1 MNKTKFVLQMVILLA
16 LLGAGLWY
24 KYLRSDSFKI
34 KRQLNG
40 LCEDLRKGIAEGN
53 ASTALK
59 TVSLG
64 NRLDDRVTIRVHDIP
79 IAGEFSAE
87 EVVSHA
93 SRARLS
99 CQIIDVRLL
108 DSTVTIEKDGKSAL
122 ADCVFRA
129 RAISDEN
136 AMDDEFHV
144 DIVLVKN
151 SSGEWRFR
159 SFKESKILQ
168 R

>member
-24 KYLRSDSFKI
+24 RYLRSDSFKI

-53 ASTALK
+53 TSTALK

-87 EVVSHA
+87 EIVSHA

-129 RAISDEN
+129 RAVLFSAIHLLLPSLD
-136 AMDDEFHV
+136 MDV
-144 DIVLVKN
+144 AVL
-151 SSGEWRFR
+151 EHM
-159 SFKESKILQ
+159 
-168 R
+168 

>member
-24 KYLRSDSFKI
+24 RYLRSDSFKI

-53 ASTALK
+53 TSTALK

-87 EVVSHA
+87 EIVSHA
-93 SRARLS
+93 
-99 CQIIDVRLL
+99 
-108 DSTVTIEKDGKSAL
+108 SAL

-129 RAISDEN
+129 RAVSDEN